1 MLQLVDRYG
10 NGAIRSRRAA
20 IEQSLAGGDPTPDVV
35 DDWSRVPM
43 ESVEEMKSLFVE
55 PFYFGCEA
63 DDPMNAWAFN
73 TRVNPLGVRL
83 KAIFSSDIG
92 HWDVPDIRDVV
103 AESYELVEDGL
114 LEADAFRDFMF
125 ANAVTLYGRMNP
137 RFFQGTAVEAEAA
150 KLLRGG

>member
-1 MLQLVDRYG
+1 MPSP
-10 NGAIRSRRAA
+10 GALRSEE
-20 IEQSLAGGDPTPDVV
+20 IE
-35 DDWSRVPM
+35 
-43 ESVEEMKSLFVE
+43 SLFVE

-63 DDPMNAWAFN
+63 DDPMNTWAFN
-73 TRVNPLGVRL
+73 TRVNPLGARL

-92 HWDVPDIRDVV
+92 HWDVPDIRAVV

-114 LEADAFRDFMF
+114 MEGDAFRDFMF
-125 ANAVTLYGRMNP
+125 TNAVTLYGRMNP